1 LSHLSAA
8 RPDYNE
14 TASYQM
20 RPLSLD
26 YVRRPNSW
34 PAWLFL
40 AAAIVVAGGMGRSY
54 FAAREQLRALEGV
67 GGMPA
72 PDLVKLVDRKA
83 AYPASVR
90 DNLVYANA
98 VVQNLALPWEMLFR
112 TVEGTGNVPVAL
124 LAVQPDP
131 QRRMVKIS
139 GEARDYAA
147 VLTYIARLDESGTLR
162 NVHLLSHQRK
172 QDDPQHPLVF
182 TVAASW
188 RPLP

>member
-1 LSHLSAA
+1 
-8 RPDYNE
+8 
-14 TASYQM
+14 M

-26 YVRRPNSW
+26 YVRRPTSW
-34 PAWLFL
+34 PAWLLL
-40 AAAIVVAGGMGRSY
+40 AAAVAVAGGMGRSY
-54 FAAREQLRALEGV
+54 FSVKEQLDALAARDGAALRAP
-67 GGMPA
+67 M
-72 PDLVKLVDRKA
+72 KLVDRKA
-83 AYPASVR
+83 AYPAG
-90 DNLVYANA
+90 LEEGLAYANG
-98 VVQNLALPWEMLFR
+98 VVQNLALPWDMLFR

-131 QRRMVKIS
+131 QKRVVKIS

-147 VLTYIARLDESGTLR
+147 VLTYVARLDESGTLR

-188 RPLP
+188 KPDP

>member
-1 LSHLSAA
+1 
-8 RPDYNE
+8 
-14 TASYQM
+14 M

-26 YVRRPNSW
+26 YVRRPTSW

-40 AAAIVVAGGMGRSY
+40 AAALAVAAGMGRSY
-54 FAAREQLRALEGV
+54 FAVKAQIDFLEARDAPPPRAA
-67 GGMPA
+67 M
-72 PDLVKLVDRKA
+72 KLVDRGA
-83 AYPASVR
+83 LYPAAVK
-90 DNLVYANA
+90 DNLVYANG
-98 VVQNLALPWEMLFR
+98 VVQSLSLPWDMLFR
-112 TVEGTGNVPVAL
+112 TVEGTGSVPVAL

-131 QRRMVKIS
+131 QKRVVRIS

-147 VLTYIARLDESGTLR
+147 VLTYLARLDESGTLR

-188 RPLP
+188 KPEP